1 MRHVTSAST
10 LEHYRRVAGTEPAP
24 WTVLSCPAYPEGV
37 PQTHVPSVTT
47 APITLQEEQ
56 SGRVRQYLWTM
67 ALRTACFIG
76 AFVFDGW
83 LRWTC
88 VALAV
93 LLPYFAVVLV
103 NSVTP
108 RGVSQADTP
117 AGQARMRRRLGHR

>member
-1 MRHVTSAST
+1 M
-10 LEHYRRVAGTEPAP
+10 
-24 WTVLSCPAYPEGV
+24 V
-37 PQTHVPSVTT
+37 PQSPVPSVTT
-47 APITLQEEQ
+47 APITLHEEQ
-56 SGRVRQYLWTM
+56 AGRVRQYLWTM

-76 AFVFDGW
+76 AFFFEGW

-108 RGVSQADTP
+108 RGVTEADTP
-117 AGQARMRRRLGHR
+117 AGQRRLRRELGS